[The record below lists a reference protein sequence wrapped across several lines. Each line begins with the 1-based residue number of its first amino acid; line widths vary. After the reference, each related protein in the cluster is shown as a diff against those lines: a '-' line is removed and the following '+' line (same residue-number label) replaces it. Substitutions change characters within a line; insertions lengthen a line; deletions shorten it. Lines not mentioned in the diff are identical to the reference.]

1 MLDMLLGQD
10 LFYFTSFCLRSRC
23 LVLGVRV
30 YVESHASTENMKLGN
45 KTTKNISIEDEGHC
59 LLLQTEHLK
68 CEIMW
73 GNNRD
78 LNSYFI
84 VTYIFLNNWLTH
96 LNLKIQSG

>member
-10 LFYFTSFCLRSRC
+10 LFYFTSICPCSRC

-30 YVESHASTENMKLGN
+30 CVESHASTESMTLGN
-45 KTTKNISIEDEGHC
+45 KTTKNISLEDEGLSTHC
-59 LLLQTEHLK
+59 LMLRTEHLK

-78 LNSYFI
+78 LNSYLI
-84 VTYIFLNNWLTH
+84 ITYIFLNN
-96 LNLKIQSG
+96 